1 MSIHKTYEAERITL
15 RVLLI
20 FYFTFNLTLL
30 LLHEPWR
37 DEANAWLFARDCSIV
52 ELFQQIHY
60 QGHPC
65 LWYLILM
72 PFAKLGFPMFTMG
85 IISLVLMTIAA
96 GLFLF
101 RINLPV
107 WSKAVVIFSPIF
119 SYFYPVISRNYCLIP
134 LLIMLFL
141 ITYPKKD
148 ECPMR
153 VGIILALMV
162 QADTIVI
169 PMAGVLS
176 LMWLWQGVRERAYL
190 NTVKG
195 LIWPLLS
202 VIIWIL
208 EFLNVSESP
217 HYGSEYAS
225 SSELLTELKNYGL
238 QIIGRITGINGI
250 WLWMV
255 LLSIIGLVI
264 LLSIN
269 MKAVWPLMIFCAV
282 FGFETVFGV
291 MVYGLHIWHYICIPF
306 AIIVAVGIWGIKGN
320 NAERVE
326 DSKNSSTT
334 YLRIISGV
342 ILSIFALLMFINW
355 TSDAEPNNFK
365 NAVSGLYSDSTNTAR
380 FVRKNIPEGSII
392 VTSNIEYASSV
403 VGQLPNRYEF
413 IYAGTMEK
421 ATYSNYIDDDD
432 ATVIS
437 FDELRNKLAEQ
448 FPEAETIYILDGV
461 ASSLVGV
468 DESKVKKLY
477 ETMGET
483 AKGEYYTVYQL
494 KNE

>member
-1 MSIHKTYEAERITL
+1 
-15 RVLLI
+15 
-20 FYFTFNLTLL
+20 
-30 LLHEPWR
+30 
-37 DEANAWLFARDCSIV
+37 
-52 ELFQQIHY
+52 
-60 QGHPC
+60 
-65 LWYLILM
+65 
-72 PFAKLGFPMFTMG
+72 
-85 IISLVLMTIAA
+85 
-96 GLFLF
+96 
-101 RINLPV
+101 
-107 WSKAVVIFSPIF
+107 
-119 SYFYPVISRNYCLIP
+119 
-134 LLIMLFL
+134 MLFL

-162 QADTIVI
+162 QTDTIVI

-176 LMWLWQGVRERAYL
+176 LMWLWQGVREREYF

-225 SSELLTELKNYGL
+225 RSELLTELKNYGL

-269 MKAVWPLMIFCAV
+269 MKAAWPLMIFCAV

-306 AIIVAVGIWGIKGN
+306 AIIVAAGIWGIKEN
-320 NAERVE
+320 NAERSE
-326 DSKNSSTT
+326 SLSNSSTT

-432 ATVIS
+432 ITIIS

-448 FPEAETIYILDGV
+448 FPEAETMYILDGV